1 MATARTRKPTGTAPG
16 SRVDVRLE
24 VPVADCSIVNA
35 QGSRVVE
42 SGAFELLVGQR
53 SRDRISCGRRS
64 RSIGVQVL
72 CGSECWVGRRVGC
85 EQRCEQMRRTSATQ
99 CSV

>member
-1 MATARTRKPTGTAPG
+1 MATARTRKPTGTAPA

-53 SRDRISCGRRS
+53 SRDRISCGEMFAVDWRPGALRS
-64 RSIGVQVL
+64 RML
-72 CGSECWVGRRVGC
+72 GRPSRGL
-85 EQRCEQMRRTSATQ
+85 
-99 CSV
+99 